1 LPLPDLPLR
10 LVGMTDAAGRR
21 DTTGLAVARSALLLD
36 ALSEISAGENDDAML
51 QALAGK
57 LRWLI
62 GFDRVDFARISD
74 DGRSYRVRTLFE
86 ARPDARPLCEDTLPI
101 SEGPAA
107 SLFASGA
114 SWLITTDDSASLPR
128 RSALAVLLLD
138 GREPQQGAVLFYTL
152 EPNGFTTEEINA
164 ARIVGQHLG
173 FALTRSTLV
182 ARLRAEV
189 ERRTALESELRQA
202 AALAEAGNR
211 AKDDFLAMVSHEL
224 RAPLTSIV
232 GWVAMLRSGKVPAD
246 DVAKALASVER
257 NVKLQTRLVDDLID
271 ASRIVAGKLQCVSTE
286 FDLRSVVTDAV
297 DAHHGAAQASGILL
311 TFDVPPQAVQY
322 VGDAD
327 RLQQVVGNL
336 LSNAVKFTPSG
347 RAVEVRMERIGS
359 IARIS
364 VRDHGRGIESSF
376 LPYIFEAFR
385 QAEVGKTRTHSG
397 LGLTIARRLVELHGG
412 AIRAESAGIGLGT
425 MMTVELP
432 LTA

>member
-1 LPLPDLPLR
+1 
-10 LVGMTDAAGRR
+10 MTDAAGRR

-62 GFDRVDFARISD
+62 GFDRVDFARTSD

-86 ARPDARPLCEDTLPI
+86 ARADARPPCEDTLPI

-107 SLFASGA
+107 PLFASGA
-114 SWLITTDDSASLPR
+114 SWLITTDDDSASLPR

-138 GREPQQGAVLFYTL
+138 GRAPQQGAVLFYTL
-152 EPNGFTTEEINA
+152 EPDGFTTEEISA

-189 ERRTALESELRQA
+189 ERRTALESKLRQA

-271 ASRIVAGKLQCVSTE
+271 ASRIVAGKLQCVSAE

-297 DAHHGAAQASGILL
+297 DAHHGAAAASGILL

-385 QAEVGKTRTHSG
+385 QAEVGKTRTHGGLG
-397 LGLTIARRLVELHGG
+397 LGLTIARHLVELHGG
-412 AIRAESAGIGLGT
+412 AIRAESAGFGLGT